1 MLSKRDLYKNPIS
14 HFKCS
19 ISKYRI
25 LFLQVHD
32 TRPNFAWFAPSQS
45 VSHKSCSHVK
55 HQVPKLHLHQTPGA
69 QSAQC
74 MSVVISAQLISHTHT
89 GHTGNLWYHPLTTVL
104 YQYCV
109 IHIWSRCQ
117 QLYCEK
123 MLSNLVTIVY
133 LLMLRGVKYLAAD
146 MDSQEIGQCSNHHIS
161 AALENIQVCK
171 PRPVIIQL
179 PWPNN
184 TQVHQVRS
192 CS

>member
-74 MSVVISAQLISHTHT
+74 QWWSVLS
-89 GHTGNLWYHPLTTVL
+89 WYHTLTLATCETTTWPQCYTNIVIQSLFEVDVNNYIKCSLILWQLCIFSCWEVL
-104 YQYCV
+104 NV
-109 IHIWSRCQ
+109 
-117 QLYCEK
+117 
-123 MLSNLVTIVY
+123 
-133 LLMLRGVKYLAAD
+133 LLLTWILKR
-146 MDSQEIGQCSNHHIS
+146 
-161 AALENIQVCK
+161 
-171 PRPVIIQL
+171 
-179 PWPNN
+179 
-184 TQVHQVRS
+184 
-192 CS
+192 